1 MRRRGIGRRG
11 PGLAGTV
18 ARTAVIAG
26 TASAVAGGVSR
37 SQEAKAQAA
46 QGQQQAAIDASV
58 AAQLAAQPAAAPPP
72 PAAAAPA
79 AGDTDA
85 LIEQLTKLG
94 QLRDAGVLT
103 DAEFEAQKAKLLAG

>member
-37 SQEAKAQAA
+37 SQEAKADAA
-46 QGQQQAAIDASV
+46 QGAQQAAIDASV
-58 AAQLAAQPAAAPPP
+58 SAQLAAQQDAPPP
-72 PAAAAPA
+72 PAAAA
-79 AGDTDA
+79 GTDA
-85 LIEQLTKLG
+85 MIDQLTKLG

-103 DAEFEAQKAKLLAG
+103 DAEFDAQKAKILSA

>member
-1 MRRRGIGRRG
+1 MMRRGIGRRG

-37 SQEAKAQAA
+37 SQAAKAQAA
-46 QGQQQAAIDASV
+46 EGQQQAAIDASV
-58 AAQLAAQPAAAPPP
+58 AAQLANQPAPPP
-72 PAAAAPA
+72 PAPAAG

-103 DAEFEAQKAKLLAG
+103 DAEFEAQKAKLIAG